1 METAFFY
8 KFKARIIFKKDNNE
22 LAFEEVEKDFEN
34 ENPILA
40 RENALRFFNSYV
52 EVVTGVENISAEQL
66 KEKEIDFIDPGTNT
80 LIQVDSN
87 NIYLSD
93 SIGNG
98 IGVFLC
104 FKTGFIEQEE
114 NEMIIHGFGGI
125 GPFGLSKSG
134 LIYNL
139 EKEFELYKKFD
150 YGTSG
155 YETTVLFCDPEEWA
169 EGYRED
175 EPSSYKILKTPINWD
190 LYSAPYWWG
199 KDTSDQIE
207 EKNKTEKLINII
219 ENGETSQVEF
229 KPALLYN
236 FLTKKGG
243 IGIKAIIAK
252 TICGFLNTKG
262 GILFIGI
269 NDKKKIVGLEKD
281 FSLSDGKDEKDFF
294 RLEFDQMIDHFLS
307 FSVKPNVNGDF
318 QWINEK
324 DIFVVIVEPSK
335 AKPVFLKGQNEKE
348 FYVRGEASTRQ
359 LTDIEEIIDYW
370 IERMGNF

>member
-1 METAFFY
+1 MKLSA
-8 KFKARIIFKKDNNE
+8 
-22 LAFEEVEKDFEN
+22 V
-34 ENPILA
+34 ILA
-40 RENALRFFNSYV
+40 GGKNSRM
-52 EVVTGVENISAEQL
+52 EGLDKAFL
-66 KEKEIDFIDPGTNT
+66 
-80 LIQVDSN
+80 LIEGQ
-87 NIYLSD
+87 
-93 SIGNG
+93 
-98 IGVFLC
+98 
-104 FKTGFIEQEE
+104 
-114 NEMIIHGFGGI
+114 
-125 GPFGLSKSG
+125 P
-134 LIYNL
+134 LI
-139 EKEFELYKKFD
+139 
-150 YGTSG
+150 
-155 YETTVLFCDPEEWA
+155 
-169 EGYRED
+169 
-175 EPSSYKILKTPINWD
+175 
-190 LYSAPYWWG
+190 
-199 KDTSDQIE
+199 
-207 EKNKTEKLINII
+207 EKLINII